1 MIAQDGVGLSSVF
14 LALRRHAPYTTPF
27 DLSTQMSLSFGSR
40 PLSPCRIPETIIGMN
55 LNDAQ
60 QLLSGTGKL
69 IQIVKIGDR
78 VTPDHNRNRLRVGVD
93 ADGKVRAF
101 YCG

>member
-1 MIAQDGVGLSSVF
+1 
-14 LALRRHAPYTTPF
+14 
-27 DLSTQMSLSFGSR
+27 MSLSFGSR
-40 PLSPCRIPETIIGMN
+40 PLSPSGIPETIIGMN
-55 LNDAQ
+55 LKDAQ
-60 QLLSGTGKL
+60 QFLSGTGKI